1 MRIGKTA
8 RYLAPTM
15 LALLIFTGVAGGASA
30 RSKRPGTVLIVTH
43 TTGFRHV
50 SIEPAAA
57 AIAGMAKEAGMAVET
72 TDAPERFDR
81 PLDDVRVIALVS
93 TTTRRN
99 QPETEWLTGARRTA
113 FEGFMRRG
121 GGVLAIHG
129 AADSHYGWD
138 WYGRMIGAR
147 FARHPKG
154 TPTGTLRR
162 SAASHPA
169 IDGLP
174 AEFRHT
180 DEWYWLAD
188 VDPTL
193 KPLLTLSPASI
204 GEPDTGP
211 QPIAWAHAFDGG
223 RVFYTALGHTPEAWQ
238 DPMVLKHVRG
248 GLLWAAGIAG
258 QSRR

>member
-1 MRIGKTA
+1 MRIAARTRHLTLVLIALTA
-8 RYLAPTM
+8 FAGLASH
-15 LALLIFTGVAGGASA
+15 AEA
-30 RSKRPGTVLIVTH
+30 RRKGPGTVLIVTH
-43 TTGFRHV
+43 TTGFRHA
-50 SIEPAAA
+50 SIEPASA
-57 AIAGMAKEAGMAVET
+57 AIAAMAKEAGMTVET

-81 PLDDVRVIALVS
+81 PLDNVRVIVLVS

-99 QPETEWLTGARRTA
+99 QPDTEWVTGARRTA
-113 FEGFMRRG
+113 FQSFMRRG

-162 SAASHPA
+162 SPASHPA
-169 IDGLP
+169 IDALP
-174 AEFRHT
+174 AEFKLT

-193 KPLLTLSPASI
+193 KPLLTLSPTSI

-211 QPIAWAHAFDGG
+211 QPIAWAHAFEGG
-223 RVFYTALGHTPEAWQ
+223 RVFYTALGHPPEAWQ
-238 DPMVLKHVRG
+238 DPVVLNHVRG

-258 QSRR
+258 KGRR